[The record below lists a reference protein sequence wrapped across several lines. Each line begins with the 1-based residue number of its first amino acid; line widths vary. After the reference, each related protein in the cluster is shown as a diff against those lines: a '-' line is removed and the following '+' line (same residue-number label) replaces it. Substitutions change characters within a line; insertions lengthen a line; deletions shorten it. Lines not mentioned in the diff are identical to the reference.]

1 MSLLLGYGLPDDID
15 EAMTEAVERCTE
27 VQQTAIIINRVGLKK
42 LAEIITTPDG
52 YQAKKK
58 E

>member
-1 MSLLLGYGLPDDID
+1 MIHTHPLSLG
-15 EAMTEAVERCTE
+15 AKHVEG
-27 VQQTAIIINRVGLKK
+27 VIKK